1 MGTQGVPGGGSNSG
15 TAGWVCGRC
24 QVPLAQAKVSVEYLG
39 SSFPLELPRC
49 PGCGYVFVAETLAL
63 GKMLQAEQALEDK

>member
-1 MGTQGVPGGGSNSG
+1 MSDPAGNARQESWTCARCKVALVPG
-15 TAGWVCGRC
+15 
-24 QVPLAQAKVSVEYLG
+24 KVTVEYLG

-49 PGCGYVFVAETLAL
+49 PRCGFVYVSRSLAT